1 MKRPIVVV
9 AVAALLGLLV
19 LDTQAATRRVTD
31 PDAPRA
37 LAEEGRVQVEWN
49 DPNQFHEI
57 KFSHNRF
64 EASRG
69 DWVRTLAK
77 WIRKRAEPRLAA
89 GTSLQVRLLDI
100 ERAGE
105 YEPGRYFGGTGGE
118 WVRILRDV
126 YPPRIELEFRVLDDQ
141 GQVLQQGQRKLTDLL
156 YLHNIVT
163 TTYSSDPLRYE
174 KSLLTDW
181 VKKEFG
187 RADAVAGR

>member
-1 MKRPIVVV
+1 MKSPLLV
-9 AVAALLGLLV
+9 VAALLSLLAF
-19 LDTQAATRRVTD
+19 DSEAARRVTD

-49 DPNQFHEI
+49 DPNQFREL

-69 DWVRTLAK
+69 DWVRQLAK
-77 WIRKRAEPRLAA
+77 WIRKRAEPRLPE

-105 YEPGRYFGGTGGE
+105 YEPGRYFGGSGGE
-118 WVRILRDV
+118 WVRVLRDV
-126 YPPRIELEFRVLDDQ
+126 YPPRIELEFRLLDAQ

-174 KSLLTDW
+174 KSLLSEW